1 MPFTATRDISY
12 GSDAAAIFDALAQ
25 PHDSLLLESA
35 DIETKKNLNC
45 LAVLRAALKVTC
57 HGQRVEV
64 RALTEAG
71 ETLLPSLEDRFHH
84 RLVSRETTA
93 AVFEFSQSTHPD
105 ERERLLAESTADIL
119 RFLQLEANYS
129 SPLLPFLG
137 GGFAYDYLATFEEL
151 PEVEPGANTYPDFE
165 FLVAQTVLAVDH
177 LQGTAHL
184 EGWDIDDKR
193 LQEELDSLASLP
205 VAARPTAPQRE
216 KIRAVADV
224 NDAGFRADVDKLK
237 SNIHAGDIYQVVPAR
252 AFTGTAPTPWLLTG
266 RCARPTPRPICSTSA
281 VPTMSSLAPRQ
292 NRTSNSR
299 QKIGRSS
306 SIPSPEL
313 GHAGSTRMAASTM
326 N

>member
-45 LAVLRAALKVTC
+45 LAVLKAALKVTC

-71 ETLLPSLEDRFHH
+71 ESLLPSLEERFHH
-84 RLVSRETTA
+84 RLVSRETTTA
-93 AVFEFSQSTHPD
+93 AFEFSLSTHPD

-151 PEVEPGANTYPDFE
+151 PEVKPGANTY
-165 FLVAQTVLAVDH
+165 L
-177 LQGTAHL
+177 
-184 EGWDIDDKR
+184 
-193 LQEELDSLASLP
+193 SL
-205 VAARPTAPQRE
+205 
-216 KIRAVADV
+216 
-224 NDAGFRADVDKLK
+224 
-237 SNIHAGDIYQVVPAR
+237 IHI
-252 AFTGTAPTPWLLTG
+252 
-266 RCARPTPRPICSTSA
+266 
-281 VPTMSSLAPRQ
+281 
-292 NRTSNSR
+292 
-299 QKIGRSS
+299 
-306 SIPSPEL
+306 
-313 GHAGSTRMAASTM
+313 
-326 N
+326 